1 MPGDNVL
8 PLQQEGSQAF
18 ARAQFAYKH
27 LWVTRFDPAEKY
39 AAGDYPNQHGS
50 PGGLLEY
57 QKADRPLENEDLVV
71 WYSFG
76 AHHVVRPEDWPVMP
90 VSYIGFMLKPVGFFD
105 GNPALDLPR
114 SAPACHTGNGH
125 GDGHP
130 GVAAGHSAGPD
141 QR

>member
-27 LWVTRFDPAEKY
+27 LWVTAFDPASGTPP
-39 AAGDYPNQHGS
+39 ATTPTSTAR
-50 PGGLLEY
+50 PGGLAEY
-57 QKADRPLENEDLVV
+57 QKADRPLEDQDLVV

-90 VSYIGFMLKPVGFFD
+90 VSLRRVP
-105 GNPALDLPR
+105 
-114 SAPACHTGNGH
+114 C
-125 GDGHP
+125 
-130 GVAAGHSAGPD
+130 
-141 QR
+141 